1 MNNEITIIDALKPPL
16 LIRSV
21 SGSAFYLLINGECQ
35 SVMAKNDLSFD
46 AIITDPPYGLKKNLK
61 GGGTVITE
69 KQNSNQKTV
78 GMKN

>member
-35 SVMAKNDLSFD
+35 SVIAKNDLSFD
-46 AIITDPPYGLKKNLK
+46 AGILK
-61 GGGTVITE
+61 
-69 KQNSNQKTV
+69 
-78 GMKN
+78 